1 MSLPEGMNLFTYFNQ
16 GVGDLSAVNGEFYT
30 FEKYWE
36 YWTPQ
41 QKDLIKQKI
50 LNDIDAALVIINDAK
65 ALINE
70 VQV

>member
-36 YWTPQ
+36 YWTP
-41 QKDLIKQKI
+41 
-50 LNDIDAALVIINDAK
+50 
-65 ALINE
+65 
-70 VQV
+70 